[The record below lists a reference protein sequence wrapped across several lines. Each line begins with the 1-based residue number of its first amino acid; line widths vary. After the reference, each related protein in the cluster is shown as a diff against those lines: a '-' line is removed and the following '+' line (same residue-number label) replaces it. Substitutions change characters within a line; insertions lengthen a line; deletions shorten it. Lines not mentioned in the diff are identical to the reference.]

1 MSRDERAHKESNW
14 TCFLCTANHESNQHA
29 DLDES
34 IDETSKG
41 MKSFTKSSLR
51 ILQWNTNGLK
61 SKSDELGARLH
72 ASDID
77 VAVIQESWLSKRDN
91 TPIIKDYCA
100 IREDRKVNIK
110 RGGLIFYLKKSIPYD
125 MQVMSPKRATK
136 FTQSASA
143 SALKNGL
150 PSQTFT
156 PPCQTPSVL
165 KSTST

>member
-29 DLDES
+29 NLDES
-34 IDETSKG
+34 TDETSKG

-51 ILQWNTNGLK
+51 ILQWNADGLK
-61 SKSDELGARLH
+61 SKSDELAARLH
-72 ASDID
+72 ACDID

-110 RGGLIFYLKKSIPYD
+110 RGGLIFYVKKSIPYD
-125 MQVMSPKRATK
+125 IAGYVIKKGHEIYSIRVRLGT
-136 FTQSASA
+136 
-143 SALKNGL
+143 KNGL

-156 PPCQTPSVL
+156 SPRQIISAG